1 MSKEDPGRLLSKVA
15 KFVRN
20 PLKDWSELDAQDSA
34 APDNGY
40 SREMLKEMIERR
52 QRNDFVR
59 RREFDMLRKMRRR
72 EAAGGREEGGT
83 PSQFNVSSTSG
94 KSEGRA
100 LTLKKID
107 EIEEQMSQ
115 QWWKS
120 RGPAGDGAA
129 ALPVPGSGPEV
140 PADMAGEHL
149 RAYADT
155 VPGVSPPPGVPVDQD
170 VASAPS
176 GSAALHAGR
185 QVYENA
191 IEEAAIRFAQGDDA
205 GAEAILL
212 QTLAPDSPQ
221 ADHDDSWLAL
231 FDLYRATGDSEK
243 FVSANLRYAQR
254 LKRQGPEWVSL
265 RVLARDVQVA
275 ASVAKDFADAD
286 GSIGAADWCAPAVL
300 TRQSLG
306 ELTRALAAA
315 PGPKWTLDWRA
326 LRNIDEE
333 AAAPLKALL
342 AHWADSAVQ
351 LQFVDTG
358 YLTAVLEQATPS
370 NERAVDAI
378 WWQLR
383 MEALRV
389 MHAAD
394 EFELVAL
401 NYCITYE
408 VSPPPW
414 VDPKGAFASMDA
426 TEAARSQ
433 QLQKS
438 QQPQKSAAPT
448 FTLASMNG
456 EIRTDLAPGLPSL
469 VGELTGDSATVWQRL
484 DAELANALAPT
495 ISCAALLRIDFVAA
509 GTLLKWVTTRD
520 AREERVQFV
529 DVHRLLLAFFDVIGI
544 ADHAEVSLR
553 KH

>member
-1 MSKEDPGRLLSKVA
+1 MAKEEPGRLLSKVA

-59 RREFDMLRKMRRR
+59 RREFDMLRKLRRR

-94 KSEGRA
+94 KTEGRA

-120 RGPAGDGAA
+120 RGPAGDGAV
-129 ALPVPGSGPEV
+129 ALPTPGPEV
-140 PADMAGEHL
+140 PAGMAGEHV

-155 VPGVSPPPGVPVDQD
+155 VPGVTPPQSTPAD
-170 VASAPS
+170 S
-176 GSAALHAGR
+176 GSERASGAADELHALPR
-185 QVYENA
+185 VYESG
-191 IEEAAIRFAQGDDA
+191 IEEAAIRFAQSDDA

-212 QTLAPDSPQ
+212 QTLAPDSAQ
-221 ADHDDSWLAL
+221 AEHNDSWLAL
-231 FDLYRATGDSEK
+231 LDLYRATGDSEK
-243 FVSANLRYAQR
+243 FVAANTRYAQR
-254 LKRQGPEWVSL
+254 FKRQGPEWISL
-265 RVLARDVQVA
+265 RALARDLQAAACVA
-275 ASVAKDFADAD
+275 QDSADAD
-286 GSIGAADWCAPAVL
+286 RPRGAADWFAPAVL
-300 TRQSLG
+300 TRPSLG

-315 PGPKWTLDWRA
+315 TGPKWTLDWRA

-333 AAAPLKALL
+333 AAAPLKALF

-351 LQFVDTG
+351 IQFVG
-358 YLTAVLEQATPS
+358 MGHLTAVLEQATPS
-370 NERAVDAI
+370 NERTVDPI

-389 MHAAD
+389 THAAD
-394 EFELVAL
+394 DFELVAL

-414 VDPKGAFASMDA
+414 TDPKGEFAA
-426 TEAARSQ
+426 VEAAEAAEA
-433 QLQKS
+433 L
-438 QQPQKSAAPT
+438 QPQKPAAPT
-448 FTLASMNG
+448 FTLASMSDEVPVG
-456 EIRTDLAPGLPSL
+456 IAPKLPSL
-469 VGELTGDSATVWQRL
+469 VGELTGDSLAVWQRL
-484 DAELANALAPT
+484 DAELADAVAPT
-495 ISCAALLRIDFVAA
+495 ISCAALVRIDFAAA
-509 GTLLKWVTTRD
+509 GTLLNWVTARD
-520 AREERVQFV
+520 ERGERVQFV
-529 DVHRLLLAFFDVIGI
+529 EAQRLVVAFFGVIGI
-544 ADHAEVSLR
+544 ADYAAVSPR
-553 KH
+553 QH

>member
-1 MSKEDPGRLLSKVA
+1 MAKEEPGRLLSKVA

-59 RREFDMLRKMRRR
+59 RREFDMLRKLRRR
-72 EAAGGREEGGT
+72 DAAGGRDDGGT

-94 KSEGRA
+94 KTEGRA

-120 RGPAGDGAA
+120 RGPASDGAA

-140 PADMAGEHL
+140 PADMAGEHV

-155 VPGVSPPPGVPVDQD
+155 VPGVTPHDSAQGDS
-170 VASAPS
+170 ASAGRS
-176 GSAALHAGR
+176 SDGDASHAGR
-185 QVYENA
+185 QVYESG
-191 IEEAAIRFAQGDDA
+191 IEEAAIRFAQSDDT

-212 QTLAPDSPQ
+212 QTLAPDSAQ
-221 ADHDDSWLAL
+221 AEHNHSWLAL
-231 FDLYRATGDSEK
+231 LDLYRATGDSEK
-243 FVSANLRYAQR
+243 FVAANTRYAQR
-254 LKRQGPEWVSL
+254 FKRQGPEWVSL
-265 RVLARDVQVA
+265 RSLARDLQVA
-275 ASVAKDFADAD
+275 ASVAQNSADAD
-286 GSIGAADWCAPAVL
+286 RPLGVADWFAPAVL
-300 TRQSLG
+300 TRPSLG

-315 PGPKWTLDWRA
+315 TGPKWTLDWRA

-351 LQFVDTG
+351 IQFVG
-358 YLTAVLEQATPS
+358 MGHLTAVLEQATPS
-370 NERAVDAI
+370 NERTVDAI

-394 EFELVAL
+394 DFELVAL

-414 VDPKGAFASMDA
+414 IDPKGEFASIEVV
-426 TEAARSQ
+426 TEAP
-433 QLQKS
+433 K
-438 QQPQKSAAPT
+438 PQRPAAPSL
-448 FTLASMNG
+448 TLASLSDEVPVDIG
-456 EIRTDLAPGLPSL
+456 PKLPSL
-469 VGELTGDSATVWQRL
+469 IGELTGESAAVWQRL
-484 DAELANALAPT
+484 DAELADAVAPT
-495 ISCAALLRIDFVAA
+495 ISCAALVRIDFAAA
-509 GTLLKWVTTRD
+509 GTLLNWVTARD
-520 AREERVQFV
+520 ERGQRVQFV
-529 DVHRLLLAFFDVIGI
+529 DAHRLVTAFFGVIGI
-544 ADHAEVSLR
+544 ADHAAVSPR
-553 KH
+553 QH

>member
-1 MSKEDPGRLLSKVA
+1 MSKEEPGRLLSKVA

-59 RREFDMLRKMRRR
+59 RREFDMLRKLRRR
-72 EAAGGREEGGT
+72 EAAGGRDEGGT

-120 RGPAGDGAA
+120 RGPTGDSAA
-129 ALPVPGSGPEV
+129 ALPVPGPGPEV
-140 PADMAGEHL
+140 PADMAGEHV

-155 VPGVSPPPGVPVDQD
+155 LPGVPPPQ
-170 VASAPS
+170 ASPADGTGTPS
-176 GSAALHAGR
+176 GPGELHAGR
-185 QVYENA
+185 QVYESG

-212 QTLAPDSPQ
+212 QTLAPDSAQ
-221 ADHDDSWLAL
+221 VEHNDSWLAL
-231 FDLYRATGDSEK
+231 LDLYRATGDSEK
-243 FVSANLRYAQR
+243 FVAANLRYAQR
-254 LKRQGPEWVSL
+254 IKRQGPEWVSL
-265 RVLARDVQVA
+265 RALARDLQVA
-275 ASVAKDFADAD
+275 ATVAQDSAEA
-286 GSIGAADWCAPAVL
+286 GRSPGAADWFSPAVL
-300 TRQSLG
+300 TRPALG
-306 ELTRALAAA
+306 ELTRSLASAT
-315 PGPKWTLDWRA
+315 GPKWTLDWRA
-326 LRNIDEE
+326 LRNIDED

-342 AHWADSAVQ
+342 THWADSAVQ
-351 LQFVDTG
+351 LQFVG
-358 YLTAVLEQATPS
+358 MGHLTAVLEQATPA
-370 NERAVDAI
+370 NERTVDAI

-394 EFELVAL
+394 DFEFVAL

-414 VDPKGAFASMDA
+414 VDPKGEFAAVEA
-426 TEAARSQ
+426 TETAK
-433 QLQKS
+433 LQK
-438 QQPQKSAAPT
+438 PAAPT
-448 FTLASMNG
+448 FTLASMSD
-456 EIRTDLAPGLPSL
+456 EVPVDIAPKLPSL
-469 VGELTGDSATVWQRL
+469 IGELTGDSLALGQRL
-484 DAELANALAPT
+484 DAELADAVAPT
-495 ISCAALLRIDFVAA
+495 ISCAALVRIDFAAA
-509 GTLLKWVTTRD
+509 GTLLNWVTARD
-520 AREERVQFV
+520 ERGQRVQFV
-529 DVHRLLLAFFDVIGI
+529 DAHRLILAFFGVIGI
-544 ADHAEVSLR
+544 ADHAAVLPR
-553 KH
+553 QH

>member
-1 MSKEDPGRLLSKVA
+1 MAKEEPGRLLSKVA

-59 RREFDMLRKMRRR
+59 RREFDMLRKLRRR
-72 EAAGGREEGGT
+72 DAAGGRDDGGT

-94 KSEGRA
+94 KTEGRA

-120 RGPAGDGAA
+120 RGPASDGAA

-140 PADMAGEHL
+140 PADMAGEHV

-155 VPGVSPPPGVPVDQD
+155 VPGVTPHVSAQGDS
-170 VASAPS
+170 ASGGRSSDDDAS
-176 GSAALHAGR
+176 HAGR
-185 QVYENA
+185 QVYESG
-191 IEEAAIRFAQGDDA
+191 IEEAAIRFAQSDDA

-212 QTLAPDSPQ
+212 QTLAPDSAQ
-221 ADHDDSWLAL
+221 AEQNDSWLAL
-231 FDLYRATGDSEK
+231 LDLYRATGDSEK
-243 FVSANLRYAQR
+243 FVAANTRYAQR
-254 LKRQGPEWVSL
+254 FKRQGPEWVSL
-265 RVLARDVQVA
+265 RSLARDLQVA
-275 ASVAKDFADAD
+275 ASVAQNSADAD
-286 GSIGAADWCAPAVL
+286 RPLGVADWFAPAVL
-300 TRQSLG
+300 TRPSLG

-315 PGPKWTLDWRA
+315 TGPKWTLDWRA

-351 LQFVDTG
+351 IQFVG
-358 YLTAVLEQATPS
+358 MGHLTAVLEQATPS
-370 NERAVDAI
+370 NERTVDAI

-394 EFELVAL
+394 DFELVAL

-414 VDPKGAFASMDA
+414 IDPKGEFASIEVV
-426 TEAARSQ
+426 TEAP
-433 QLQKS
+433 K
-438 QQPQKSAAPT
+438 PQKPAAPT
-448 FTLASMNG
+448 LTLASMSDEVPVDIG
-456 EIRTDLAPGLPSL
+456 SKLPSL
-469 VGELTGDSATVWQRL
+469 IGELTGESAAVWQRL
-484 DAELANALAPT
+484 DAELADAVAPT
-495 ISCAALLRIDFVAA
+495 ISCAALVRIDFAAA
-509 GTLLKWVTTRD
+509 GTLLNWVTARD
-520 AREERVQFV
+520 ERGQRVQFV
-529 DVHRLLLAFFDVIGI
+529 DAHRLVTAFFGVIGI
-544 ADHAEVSLR
+544 ADHAAVSPR
-553 KH
+553 QH

>member
-1 MSKEDPGRLLSKVA
+1 MSKEEPGRLLSKVA

-20 PLKDWSELDAQDSA
+20 PLKDWSELDEQDSA

-59 RREFDMLRKMRRR
+59 RREFDMLRKLRRR
-72 EAAGGREEGGT
+72 EAAGGRDEGGT

-94 KSEGRA
+94 KTEGRA

-129 ALPVPGSGPEV
+129 ALPVPGPGPEV
-140 PADMAGEHL
+140 PADMAGEHV

-155 VPGVSPPPGVPVDQD
+155 LPGVRPPESVPAD
-170 VASAPS
+170 ASAAGRPS
-176 GSAALHAGR
+176 GPGGLHAGR
-185 QVYENA
+185 QVYESG
-191 IEEAAIRFAQGDDA
+191 IEEAAIRFAQADDA

-212 QTLAPDSPQ
+212 QTVAPDGAQ
-221 ADHDDSWLAL
+221 AEHNESWLAL
-231 FDLYRATGDSEK
+231 LDLYRATGDSEK

-254 LKRQGPEWVSL
+254 IKRQGPEWVSL
-265 RVLARDVQVA
+265 RALARDLQA
-275 ASVAKDFADAD
+275 AATRAQNSADAD
-286 GSIGAADWCAPAVL
+286 QDDGSADWFSPAVL
-300 TRQSLG
+300 TRASLG
-306 ELTRALAAA
+306 DLTRGLAAA
-315 PGPKWTLDWRA
+315 AGPKWTLDWRA

-351 LQFVDTG
+351 LQFVG
-358 YLTAVLEQATPS
+358 MGHLTAVLEQATPS
-370 NERAVDAI
+370 NERTVDAI

-394 EFELVAL
+394 DFELVAL

-414 VDPKGAFASMDA
+414 IDPKGEFAAVEA
-426 TEAARSQ
+426 TETPKPR
-433 QLQKS
+433 K
-438 QQPQKSAAPT
+438 PAAPT
-448 FTLASMNG
+448 FTLASMSD
-456 EIRTDLAPGLPSL
+456 ELPVDIAPKLPSL
-469 VGELTGDSATVWQRL
+469 IGELTGDSLAVWQKL
-484 DAELANALAPT
+484 DAELADAVAPT
-495 ISCAALLRIDFVAA
+495 ISCAALVRIDFAAA
-509 GTLLKWVTTRD
+509 GTLLNWVTARD
-520 AREERVQFV
+520 ERGQRVQFV
-529 DVHRLLLAFFDVIGI
+529 DAHRLILAFFGVIGI
-544 ADHAEVSLR
+544 ADHAAVSPR
-553 KH
+553 QH